1 MIIRITINDN
11 DFTER
16 LANISGNLVGKTL
29 RYFEQKNDYKGWRE
43 FFNIINP
50 NVTEKPTKEQKEF
63 VIDAV
68 SKTLKDIV
76 KIIER
81 PDAVKYIENNLKVS
95 VVEIYRD
102 RWENGEV
109 LYYFTRPNIILE
121 N

>member
-1 MIIRITINDN
+1 MIIRITIGDN
-11 DFTER
+11 DFTKQ
-16 LANISGNLVGKTL
+16 LTGFSTNLVNKTL
-29 RYFEQKNDYKGWRE
+29 KQFEQNRDYEGWKK
-43 FFNIINP
+43 FFDIINP
-50 NVTEKPTKEQKEF
+50 NVTERPTKEQKEF

-68 SKTLKDIV
+68 SKTIKEICGQTDV
-76 KIIER
+76 GE
-81 PDAVKYIENNLKVS
+81 YIRDNLKVT